1 MVVATTFVDNAG
13 ITRVKSVPLDRL
25 PQLAAW
31 GVGASTSFDYF
42 RFDDWLAAPPG
53 GTAPVGD
60 LRVLPDLR
68 RLVPLTAQP
77 GWAWAPADR
86 YRQDGEPHERCSR
99 LLLQRLVE
107 GGTADGF
114 EIKAAIEIEW
124 VISAGD
130 GDDFVSAAVGPGY
143 GMSRLIGV
151 SDYVR
156 DVVDALSTQG
166 IAVDQ
171 FHPEYAV
178 GQLELSVAAESPVD
192 AADTAVLVRSTIR
205 AVGQRYDYRTSF
217 SPKVEAEGVGNGGH
231 VHLSVW
237 RDGRNLMAGGDGPCG
252 LTEVGEAFAAGILDR
267 LPALLAIG
275 APSVASYLR
284 LVPSHWAGVY
294 ACWGLDKIAFT
305 GSTEVGQE
313 IHARSPAPAR
323 SSRSSLGGKAANV
336 IFDDASLLDQAVEGI
351 INGIYFNQGHVR
363 RAGSRLLVQ
372 ESIYEPLI
380 AKLKRRMATLRVGD
394 PLDKNTDVGAI
405 NSKQQLERIQ
415 ELVASGEEEG
425 AAVYQP
431 PCRLPEKGWFFPP
444 TVFTSVAQSYRI
456 AQEEIFGPVLSVLTF
471 RTPDEAVEKANNT
484 AYGLSAGGLDG
495 EGVADPV
502 DVAAPPRRR
511 RLGEHLQPLRSRR
524 RRSAAT
530 RSPASAARAACTA
543 SRRTRGSTSD
553 EPLPVAKT
561 YKLYVDGKFPPL
573 GVGALVR
580 DRGRERRARLPQG
593 RPRRRPRRARRLPEV
608 GRPDRVQPRPGA
620 LPDRRDY
627 GGASRG
633 VRRADRGRGRGR
645 TRRSTAGSGTRAG
658 PTSSRRCWARPTPS
672 PARTSTS
679 RSPSRW
685 GSSA

>member
-1 MVVATTFVDNAG
+1 MDIAERQARSARAEELLPSLAERGVVAVATTFVDNAG

-107 GGTADGF
+107 RGAADGF

-156 DVVDALSTQG
+156 DVLDALSAEG

-192 AADTAVLVRSTIR
+192 VADTAVLVRSTIR
-205 AVGQRYDYRTSF
+205 AVGRRYDYRTSF

-237 RDGRNLMAGGDGPCG
+237 RDGQNLMAGGNGPCG

-294 ACWGLDKIAFT
+294 ACWGLENREAALRMIT
-305 GSTEVGQE
+305 GSAG
-313 IHARSPAPAR
+313 
-323 SSRSSLGGKAANV
+323 SSDWAANLEV
-336 IFDDASLLDQAVEGI
+336 KCFDLTANPYLLLAGLLAAGFDGVAAGAELPEPVDVDPAALTSEELDRRGI
-351 INGIYFNQGHVR
+351 R
-363 RAGSRLLVQ
+363 
-372 ESIYEPLI
+372 
-380 AKLKRRMATLRVGD
+380 
-394 PLDKNTDVGAI
+394 
-405 NSKQQLERIQ
+405 
-415 ELVASGEEEG
+415 
-425 AAVYQP
+425 
-431 PCRLPEKGWFFPP
+431 RLP
-444 TVFTSVAQSYRI
+444 TSLPESTDAL
-456 AQEEIFGPVLSVLTF
+456 A
-471 RTPDEAVEKANNT
+471 
-484 AYGLSAGGLDG
+484 
-495 EGVADPV
+495 ADPV
-502 DVAAPPRRR
+502 LRDA
-511 RLGEHLQPLRSRR
+511 LGSALIDSVIAV
-524 RRSAAT
+524 RRSEIERFAD
-530 RSPASAARAACTA
+530 ASAEEIVRAL
-543 SRRTRGSTSD
+543 R
-553 EPLPVAKT
+553 
-561 YKLYVDGKFPPL
+561 
-573 GVGALVR
+573 
-580 DRGRERRARLPQG
+580 
-593 RPRRRPRRARRLPEV
+593 
-608 GRPDRVQPRPGA
+608 
-620 LPDRRDY
+620 
-627 GGASRG
+627 
-633 VRRADRGRGRGR
+633 
-645 TRRSTAGSGTRAG
+645 
-658 PTSSRRCWARPTPS
+658 WAH
-672 PARTSTS
+672 
-679 RSPSRW
+679 
-685 GSSA
+685 